1 MAAGRADSAAWS
13 ICVRGGCGVVV
24 VVVVGLKWVL
34 GTKQGGERES
44 LSSKQL
50 FQHHT
55 VAFPCR
61 WLIQVRRAGRGE
73 IRLWA
78 LSVNHTALPHRRHLS
93 PNTKGFSPG
102 GTLKPI
108 SALTRNPSR
117 STKSSIVER
126 HHIHFLCKRG
136 DVGERGTGGWVGVGG
151 GGRGGSKKAENSEEK
166 RDLKGLW
173 DVSLGTAGGCF
184 CLYLFPMSQTFIQ
197 LWLGRYTALQ

>member
-1 MAAGRADSAAWS
+1 MASLQQLKPNFYRLNTCVHRAIFLLAMERTWNWKWLSGGRTSTRCLIYLFPEGKCS
-13 ICVRGGCGVVV
+13 
-24 VVVVGLKWVL
+24 KWVFRV
-34 GTKQGGERES
+34 KQGGEGEG

-117 STKSSIVER
+117 PTKSSIVER
-126 HHIHFLCKRG
+126 HHIHFLCKR
-136 DVGERGTGGWVGVGG
+136 EREGGAREREEGG
-151 GGRGGSKKAENSEEK
+151 GGEEGEEAK
-166 RDLKGLW
+166 RQRTVRRKG
-173 DVSLGTAGGCF
+173 
-184 CLYLFPMSQTFIQ
+184 I
-197 LWLGRYTALQ
+197 

>member
-1 MAAGRADSAAWS
+1 MAAGRADSTAWS
-13 ICVRGGCGVVV
+13 ICVRGGCGV

-136 DVGERGTGGWVGVGG
+136 DVGERGTGGWVGGGG